1 MDFKVESEKK
11 KVTTRSSSVKK
22 DNTLKRE
29 HKTLKKDKKEI
40 VSNNKENK
48 VIHKGTRVTN
58 KDTKENRENKIISRE
73 SKPVN
78 KTTNKENKVGR
89 TYRKTDALVKKE
101 DKTVKKEKTV
111 RTPRTPR
118 EIKSDY
124 NSIKIIPL
132 GGLHEVGKNITAIEY
147 KNDIFVIDCGLKFP
161 DDDMYGIDLVIPDI
175 SFLIKNKD
183 RVKGIFLTHG
193 HEDHLGALPYILKQ
207 INVPVFGTKLTLG
220 ILSVKLK
227 EHYIDYVEL
236 NVIKPKDIVKI
247 GNVTME
253 FIKMNHSI
261 ADAVSI
267 AIHTPIG
274 ILFHTGDFKI
284 DFTPIDGEIADLG
297 RIAELGKKGIICMLG
312 ESTNVEKPGYTIS
325 ERVIGKTFES
335 IFGRAKSRIIVATFA
350 SNVHRIQQIINA
362 AAMYGKKV
370 AISGRSMENITG
382 VAKELGYIQFD
393 DNVLI
398 SIDEINRWDPSKIV
412 IITTGTQ
419 GEPMS
424 ALARMASGDHKKVS
438 IVAGDT
444 VILSATPIPGNEKLV
459 SKVINKL
466 FNSGA
471 EVIYESLA
479 KVHVSGHACQEEL
492 KLMLALA
499 KPKYFMPIHG
509 EFRHLKQ
516 HVDLAESLGIDRK
529 NTIIAECGDVIEV
542 KKNGINKIGTVPS
555 GQIFVDGL
563 GVGDVGNIVLKDRKH
578 LSQDGV
584 LTVVVTIDSQT
595 GSIIAGPDIISRGF
609 VYVRESERLIE
620 NIREL
625 VKEVLKVC
633 EEDGVTEWST
643 LKVNIKDKLRNF
655 LYEKTKRRPMILPII
670 MEI

>member
-1 MDFKVESEKK
+1 MDLKLES
-11 KVTTRSSSVKK
+11 
-22 DNTLKRE
+22 
-29 HKTLKKDKKEI
+29 
-40 VSNNKENK
+40 
-48 VIHKGTRVTN
+48 
-58 KDTKENRENKIISRE
+58 
-73 SKPVN
+73 
-78 KTTNKENKVGR
+78 
-89 TYRKTDALVKKE
+89 
-101 DKTVKKEKTV
+101 KKEKVDSKSTSNK
-111 RTPRTPR
+111 R
-118 EIKSDY
+118 ESRFKKDYNNLNKEKIFKSTKREN

-132 GGLHEVGKNITAIEY
+132 GGLNEVGKNITAIEY

-161 DDDMYGIDLVIPDI
+161 DDDMFGIDLVIPDI
-175 SFLIKNKD
+175 TYLVKNKE
-183 RVKGIFLTHG
+183 RVRGIFLTHG

-207 INVPVFGTKLTLG
+207 LNVPVFGTRLTLG

-227 EHYIDYVEL
+227 EHYIDYAEL
-236 NVIKPKDIVKI
+236 NIVKPKDIVKI

-253 FIKMNHSI
+253 FIKNNHSI

-274 ILFHTGDFKI
+274 IIFHTGDFKI

-297 RIAELGKKGIICMLG
+297 RIAELGRKGIICMLG

-325 ERVIGKTFES
+325 ERVIGKTFED
-335 IFGRAKSRIIVATFA
+335 IFGKAKSRIIVATFA

-362 AAMYGKKV
+362 ASMYGRKV

-398 SIDEINRWDPSKIV
+398 SIDEINGWAPEKIV

-438 IVAGDT
+438 IAQGDT

-466 FNSGA
+466 FKSGA
-471 EVIYESLA
+471 DVIYESLA

-499 KPKYFMPIHG
+499 KPKFFIPIHG

-516 HVDLAESLGIDRK
+516 HVDLAASLGIDRK
-529 NTIIAECGDVIEV
+529 NMVIMECGEV
-542 KKNGINKIGTVPS
+542 VEIKKNSINKIGTVPS

-584 LTVVVTIDSQT
+584 LTVVVTIDSQN
-595 GSIIAGPDIISRGF
+595 GNIIAGPDIISRGF
-609 VYVRESERLIE
+609 VYVRESEKLIE
-620 NIREL
+620 NIRDI
-625 VKEVLKVC
+625 VKEVLRDC
-633 EEDGVTEWST
+633 EEDGITDWST
-643 LKVNIKDKLRNF
+643 LKSNIKDNLRNF

>member
-1 MDFKVESEKK
+1 MDLKMESKRDVIDSK
-11 KVTTRSSSVKK
+11 NNYRSRDNYSKK
-22 DNTLKRE
+22 DEASKRE
-29 HKTLKKDKKEI
+29 GVSKKE
-40 VSNNKENK
+40 SN
-48 VIHKGTRVTN
+48 HQR
-58 KDTKENRENKIISRE
+58 
-73 SKPVN
+73 
-78 KTTNKENKVGR
+78 
-89 TYRKTDALVKKE
+89 
-101 DKTVKKEKTV
+101 KEKSFSKDSK
-111 RTPRTPR
+111 RTQ
-118 EIKSDY
+118 

-132 GGLHEVGKNITAIEY
+132 GGLNEVGKNITAIEY

-175 SFLIKNKD
+175 TYLIKNKD

-193 HEDHLGALPYILKQ
+193 HEDHLGAVPYILKQ
-207 INVPVFGTKLTLG
+207 INVPVYGTRLTLG

-227 EHYIDYVEL
+227 EHYIDYAKL
-236 NVIKPKDIVKI
+236 NVIKPKDVIKFDSVS
-247 GNVTME
+247 ME
-253 FIKMNHSI
+253 FIKNNHSI
-261 ADAVSI
+261 PDAVSI

-274 ILFHTGDFKI
+274 IVYHTGDFKV

-297 RIAELGKKGIICMLG
+297 RIAELGRKGIICMLG

-325 ERVIGKTFES
+325 ERVIGKTFED
-335 IFGRAKSRIIVATFA
+335 IFGKAKSRIIVATFA

-362 AAMYGKKV
+362 ASMYGKKV

-398 SIDEINRWDPSKIV
+398 GIDEINRWAPDKIV

-438 IVAGDT
+438 IAPGDT
-444 VILSATPIPGNEKLV
+444 VIFSATPIPGNEKLV
-459 SKVINKL
+459 SKVVNKL
-466 FNSGA
+466 FKSGA
-471 EVIYESLA
+471 DVIYESKA

-499 KPKYFMPIHG
+499 KPKFFIPIHG
-509 EFRHLKQ
+509 EFRHLNH
-516 HVDLAESLGIDRK
+516 HVELAESLGISRK
-529 NTIIAECGDVIEV
+529 NMLLMECGEIAEV
-542 KKNGINKIGTVPS
+542 KRNSITKIGTVPS

-584 LTVVVTIDSQT
+584 LTVVVTIDSQSGT
-595 GSIIAGPDIISRGF
+595 IIAGPDIISRGF
-609 VYVRESERLIE
+609 VYVRESEKLID
-620 NIREL
+620 NVRDL
-625 VKEVLKVC
+625 VREVLREC
-633 EEDGVTEWST
+633 EEDGIMDWST
-643 LKVNIKDKLRNF
+643 LKSNIKDTLRGF